1 MQNPQR
7 YGIHYQKT
15 INSKNNME
23 QTPLTQ
29 QLLKQLMTKAYENA
43 KAKGFCNNDLDI
55 NQALMLIITEMS
67 EAIQAHRKSRH
78 GSIEDYNK
86 WLGVSDEQAYEESL
100 EGTVESEFADI
111 AIRIMSLL
119 GWYDSQKVI
128 CLMNDTELRKTEEY
142 HKVEFEHG
150 NYSLPD
156 AMYLIITR
164 MTYFPFSC
172 SPAWMNTLRLQD
184 ILVLVFALAHIEGI
198 DLVEHI
204 KLKMQYNE
212 SRPYLHGCLY

>member
-1 MQNPQR
+1 
-7 YGIHYQKT
+7 
-15 INSKNNME
+15 ME

-43 KAKGFCNNDLDI
+43 KAKGFYEPDLDI
-55 NQALMLIITEMS
+55 NKALMLIITEMS
-67 EAIQAHRKSRH
+67 ESIQASRHDRH
-78 GSIEDYNK
+78 GSIEGYNTY
-86 WLGVSDEQAYEESL
+86 LEVSDEHTAYEESL

-128 CLMNDTELRKTEEY
+128 CLMNDTEIRKTEEY

-172 SPAWMNTLRLQD
+172 SPAWMNTLRLQE
-184 ILVLVFALAHIEGI
+184 ILVMVFALVHIEGI

-204 KLKMQYNE
+204 RLKMQYNE

>member
-1 MQNPQR
+1 
-7 YGIHYQKT
+7 
-15 INSKNNME
+15 ME

-43 KAKGFCNNDLDI
+43 KAKGFYEPDLDI
-55 NQALMLIITEMS
+55 NKALMLIITEMS
-67 EAIQAHRKSRH
+67 EATQASRHDRH
-78 GSIEDYNK
+78 GSIEGYNTY
-86 WLGVSDEQAYEESL
+86 LEVSDEHTAYEESL

-128 CLMNDTELRKTEEY
+128 CLMNDTEIRKTEEY

-172 SPAWMNTLRLQD
+172 SPAWMNTLRLQE
-184 ILVLVFALAHIEGI
+184 ILVMVFALVHIEGI

-204 KLKMQYNE
+204 RLKMQYNE

>member
-1 MQNPQR
+1 
-7 YGIHYQKT
+7 
-15 INSKNNME
+15 ME

-43 KAKGFCNNDLDI
+43 KAKGFYEPDLDI
-55 NQALMLIITEMS
+55 NQALMLIITEMG
-67 EAIQAHRKSRH
+67 EAIQASRHDRH
-78 GSIEDYNK
+78 GSIEGYNTY
-86 WLGVSDEQAYEESL
+86 LEVSDEHTAYEESL

-128 CLMNDTELRKTEEY
+128 CLMNDTEIRKTEEY

-172 SPAWMNTLRLQD
+172 SPAWMNTLRLQE
-184 ILVLVFALAHIEGI
+184 ILVMVFALVHIEGI

-204 KLKMQYNE
+204 RLKMQYNE

>member
-1 MQNPQR
+1 
-7 YGIHYQKT
+7 
-15 INSKNNME
+15 ME

-43 KAKGFCNNDLDI
+43 KAKGFYEPDLDI
-55 NQALMLIITEMS
+55 NKALMLIITEMG
-67 EAIQAHRKSRH
+67 EAIQASRHDRH
-78 GSIEDYNK
+78 GSIEGYNTY
-86 WLGVSDEQAYEESL
+86 LEVSDEHTAYEESL

-128 CLMNDTELRKTEEY
+128 CLMNDTEIRKTEEY

-156 AMYLIITR
+156 SMYLIITR

-172 SPAWMNTLRLQD
+172 SPAWMNTLRLQE
-184 ILVLVFALAHIEGI
+184 ILVMVFALVHIEGI

-204 KLKMQYNE
+204 RLKMQYNE

>member
-1 MQNPQR
+1 
-7 YGIHYQKT
+7 
-15 INSKNNME
+15 ME

-29 QLLKQLMTKAYENA
+29 QLLKQFMTKAYENA
-43 KAKGFCNNDLDI
+43 KAKGFYKPDLDI
-55 NQALMLIITEMS
+55 NQALMLIITEMG
-67 EAIQAHRKSRH
+67 EAIQASRHNRH
-78 GSIEDYNK
+78 GSIEGYNTY
-86 WLGVSDEQAYEESL
+86 LEVSDEHVAYEESL

-111 AIRIMSLL
+111 TLRIISLL
-119 GWYDSQKVI
+119 GWYDSMNTI
-128 CLMNDTELRKTEEY
+128 CLMNDTELKKTEEF

-150 NYSLPD
+150 NYCLPT

-164 MTYFPFSC
+164 ITYFPFSC

-184 ILVLVFALAHIEGI
+184 ILLQVFALAHAEGI
-198 DLVEHI
+198 DIVEHI

>member
-1 MQNPQR
+1 M
-7 YGIHYQKT
+7 K
-15 INSKNNME
+15 

-43 KAKGFCNNDLDI
+43 KAKGFLMPDIDI
-55 NQALMLIITEMS
+55 NQELMLIITEMG
-67 EAIQAHRKSRH
+67 EAIQASRHNRH
-78 GSIEDYNK
+78 GSIGGYNTY
-86 WLGVSDEQAYEESL
+86 LEVSDEHVAYEESL

-111 AIRIMSLL
+111 TLRIISLL
-119 GWYDSQKVI
+119 GWYDSQNTI
-128 CLMNDTELRKTEEY
+128 CLMNDTELKKTEEF

-150 NYSLPD
+150 NYCLPT

-164 MTYFPFSC
+164 ITYFPFSC

-184 ILVLVFALAHIEGI
+184 ILVQVFALAHAEGI
-198 DLVEHI
+198 DIVEHI

-212 SRPYLHGCLY
+212 SRQYLHGCLY

>member
-1 MQNPQR
+1 
-7 YGIHYQKT
+7 
-15 INSKNNME
+15 ME

-43 KAKGFCNNDLDI
+43 KAKGFYEPDLDI
-55 NQALMLIITEMS
+55 NKALMLIITEMS
-67 EAIQAHRKSRH
+67 EAIQASRHDRH
-78 GSIEDYNK
+78 GSIEGYNTY
-86 WLGVSDEQAYEESL
+86 LEVSDEHTAYEESL

-128 CLMNDTELRKTEEY
+128 CLMNDTEIRKTEEY

-172 SPAWMNTLRLQD
+172 SPAWMNTLRLQE
-184 ILVLVFALAHIEGI
+184 ILVMVFALVHIEGI

-204 KLKMQYNE
+204 RLKMQYNE
-212 SRPYLHGCLY
+212 SRPYLHECLY

>member
-1 MQNPQR
+1 
-7 YGIHYQKT
+7 
-15 INSKNNME
+15 ME

-43 KAKGFCNNDLDI
+43 KAKGFYEPDLDI
-55 NQALMLIITEMS
+55 NKALMLIITEMG
-67 EAIQAHRKSRH
+67 EAIQASRHDRH
-78 GSIEDYNK
+78 GSIEGYNTY
-86 WLGVSDEQAYEESL
+86 LEVSDEHTAYEESL

-128 CLMNDTELRKTEEY
+128 CLMNDTEIRKTEEY

-172 SPAWMNTLRLQD
+172 SPAWMNTLRLQE
-184 ILVLVFALAHIEGI
+184 IMVMVFALAHIEGI

-204 KLKMQYNE
+204 RLKMQYNE

>member
-1 MQNPQR
+1 
-7 YGIHYQKT
+7 
-15 INSKNNME
+15 ME
-23 QTPLTQ
+23 TTPLTQ
-29 QLLKQLMTKAYENA
+29 QLLKQFMTKAYENA
-43 KAKGFCNNDLDI
+43 KAKGLLKPDLDI
-55 NQALMLIITEMS
+55 NQELMLIITEMS
-67 EAIQAHRKSRH
+67 ETIQAQRHSRN

-86 WLGVSDEQAYEESL
+86 WLGVSEEQAYEESL
-100 EGTVESEFADI
+100 EGTVQSEFADI

-128 CLMNDTELRKTEEY
+128 CLMNDTEIRKTEEY
-142 HKVEFEHG
+142 YKVEFEHG

-172 SPAWMNTLRLQD
+172 SPAWMNTLRLQEV
-184 ILVLVFALAHIEGI
+184 LVMVFALAHIEGI

-204 KLKMQYNE
+204 KLKMKYNE
-212 SRPYLHGCLY
+212 SRPYLHGCKY

>member
-1 MQNPQR
+1 
-7 YGIHYQKT
+7 
-15 INSKNNME
+15 ME

-29 QLLKQLMTKAYENA
+29 QLLKQLMTEAYENA
-43 KAKGFCNNDLDI
+43 KAKGFYEPDLDI
-55 NQALMLIITEMS
+55 NKALMLIITEMS
-67 EAIQAHRKSRH
+67 EAIQASRHDRH
-78 GSIEDYNK
+78 GSIEGYNTY
-86 WLGVSDEQAYEESL
+86 LEVSDEHTAYEKSL

-128 CLMNDTELRKTEEY
+128 CLMNDTEIRKTEEY

-172 SPAWMNTLRLQD
+172 SPAWMNTLRLQE
-184 ILVLVFALAHIEGI
+184 ILVMVFALAHIEGI

-204 KLKMQYNE
+204 RLKMQYNE
-212 SRPYLHGCLY
+212 SRAYLHGCLY

>member
-1 MQNPQR
+1 
-7 YGIHYQKT
+7 
-15 INSKNNME
+15 ME
-23 QTPLTQ
+23 QTSLTQ

-43 KAKGFCNNDLDI
+43 KAKGFYEPDLDI
-55 NQALMLIITEMS
+55 NKALMLIITEMS
-67 EAIQAHRKSRH
+67 ETIQASRHDRH
-78 GSIEDYNK
+78 GSIEGYNTY
-86 WLGVSDEQAYEESL
+86 LEVSDEHTAYEESL

-128 CLMNDTELRKTEEY
+128 CLMNDTEIRKTEEY

-172 SPAWMNTLRLQD
+172 SPAWMNTLRLQE
-184 ILVLVFALAHIEGI
+184 IMVMVFALAHIEGI
-198 DLVEHI
+198 DLIEHI
-204 KLKMQYNE
+204 RLKMQYNE

>member
-1 MQNPQR
+1 M
-7 YGIHYQKT
+7 K
-15 INSKNNME
+15 

-43 KAKGFCNNDLDI
+43 KAKGFYEPDLDI
-55 NQALMLIITEMS
+55 NKALMLIITEMG
-67 EAIQAHRKSRH
+67 EAIQASRHDRH
-78 GSIEDYNK
+78 GSIEGYNTY
-86 WLGVSDEQAYEESL
+86 LEVSDEHTAYEESL

-128 CLMNDTELRKTEEY
+128 CLMNDTEIRKTEEY

-172 SPAWMNTLRLQD
+172 SPAWMNTLRLQE
-184 ILVLVFALAHIEGI
+184 ILVMVFALVHIEGI

-204 KLKMQYNE
+204 RLKMQYNE

>member
-1 MQNPQR
+1 
-7 YGIHYQKT
+7 
-15 INSKNNME
+15 ME

-43 KAKGFCNNDLDI
+43 KAKGFYEPDLDI
-55 NQALMLIITEMS
+55 NKALMLIITEMS
-67 EAIQAHRKSRH
+67 EAIQASRHDRH
-78 GSIEDYNK
+78 GSIEGYNTY
-86 WLGVSDEQAYEESL
+86 LEVSDEHTAYEEPL

-128 CLMNDTELRKTEEY
+128 CLMNDTEIRKTEEY

-172 SPAWMNTLRLQD
+172 SPAWMNTLRLQE
-184 ILVLVFALAHIEGI
+184 ILVMVFALVHIEGI

-204 KLKMQYNE
+204 RLKMQYNE

>member
-1 MQNPQR
+1 
-7 YGIHYQKT
+7 
-15 INSKNNME
+15 ME

-29 QLLKQLMTKAYENA
+29 QLLKQFMTKAYENA
-43 KAKGFCNNDLDI
+43 KAKGFYKPDLDI
-55 NQALMLIITEMS
+55 NQALMLIITEMG
-67 EAIQAHRKSRH
+67 EAIQASRHNRH
-78 GSIEDYNK
+78 GSIDGYNTY
-86 WLGVSDEQAYEESL
+86 LEVSDEHVAYEESL

-111 AIRIMSLL
+111 TLRIISLL
-119 GWYDSQKVI
+119 GWYDSQNTI
-128 CLMNDTELRKTEEY
+128 CLMNDTELKKTEEF

-150 NYSLPD
+150 NYCLPT

-164 MTYFPFSC
+164 ITYFPFSF

-184 ILVLVFALAHIEGI
+184 ILVQVFALAHAEGI
-198 DLVEHI
+198 DIVEHI

>member
-1 MQNPQR
+1 
-7 YGIHYQKT
+7 
-15 INSKNNME
+15 ME

-43 KAKGFCNNDLDI
+43 KAKGFCNHDLDI

-111 AIRIMSLL
+111 AIRILSLL

>member
-1 MQNPQR
+1 M
-7 YGIHYQKT
+7 KT
-15 INSKNNME
+15 
-23 QTPLTQ
+23 TPLTQ
-29 QLLKQLMTKAYENA
+29 QLLKQFMTKAYENT
-43 KAKGFCNNDLDI
+43 KAKGFYKPDLDI

-67 EAIQAHRKSRH
+67 EAIQASRHNRH
-78 GSIEDYNK
+78 GSIEGYNTY
-86 WLGVSDEQAYEESL
+86 LEVSDEHVAYEESL

-111 AIRIMSLL
+111 TLRIISLL
-119 GWYDSQKVI
+119 GWYDSQNTI
-128 CLMNDTELRKTEEY
+128 CLMNDTELKKTEEF

-150 NYSLPD
+150 NYCLPT

-164 MTYFPFSC
+164 ITYFPFSC

-184 ILVLVFALAHIEGI
+184 ILVQVFALAHAEGI

-204 KLKMQYNE
+204 KLKMKYNE

>member
-1 MQNPQR
+1 
-7 YGIHYQKT
+7 
-15 INSKNNME
+15 ME

-29 QLLKQLMTKAYENA
+29 QLLKQLMTKAHENA
-43 KAKGFCNNDLDI
+43 KAKGFCNHDLDI

-67 EAIQAHRKSRH
+67 EAIQAQRKSRH

-86 WLGVSDEQAYEESL
+86 LLGVSEEQVYKESL

-119 GWYDSQKVI
+119 GWYNSQNII

-172 SPAWMNTLRLQD
+172 SPAWMNTLRLQE
-184 ILVLVFALAHIEGI
+184 ILVMVFALAHIEGI

-204 KLKMQYNE
+204 KLKMKYNE
-212 SRPYLHGCLY
+212 SRPYLHGCKY

>member
-1 MQNPQR
+1 
-7 YGIHYQKT
+7 
-15 INSKNNME
+15 ME

-29 QLLKQLMTKAYENA
+29 QLLKQLMTKAHENA
-43 KAKGFCNNDLDI
+43 KAKGFLMPDIDI
-55 NQALMLIITEMS
+55 NQELMLIITEMS

-172 SPAWMNTLRLQD
+172 SPAWMNTLRLQE
-184 ILVLVFALAHIEGI
+184 ILVMVFALAHIEGI

>member
-1 MQNPQR
+1 
-7 YGIHYQKT
+7 
-15 INSKNNME
+15 ME
-23 QTPLTQ
+23 TTPLTQ
-29 QLLKQLMTKAYENA
+29 QLLKQFITKAYENT
-43 KAKGFCNNDLDI
+43 KAKGFYKPDLDI
-55 NQALMLIITEMS
+55 NQALMLIITEMG
-67 EAIQAHRKSRH
+67 EAIQASRHDRH

-86 WLGVSDEQAYEESL
+86 WLGVSEEQAYEESL

-111 AIRIMSLL
+111 ALRIMSLL
-119 GWYDSQKVI
+119 GWYNSQNII
-128 CLMNDTELRKTEEY
+128 CLMNDIELKKTEEF

-150 NYSLPD
+150 NYSLPT

-164 MTYFPFSC
+164 ITYFPFSC
-172 SPAWMNTLRLQD
+172 SPQWMNTLRLQD
-184 ILVLVFALAHIEGI
+184 ILVQVFALAHAEGI

>member
-1 MQNPQR
+1 
-7 YGIHYQKT
+7 
-15 INSKNNME
+15 ME

-29 QLLKQLMTKAYENA
+29 QLLKQLMTKAHENA
-43 KAKGFCNNDLDI
+43 KAKGFCNHDLDI

-67 EAIQAHRKSRH
+67 EAIQAQRKSRH

-150 NYSLPD
+150 NYSIPD

-172 SPAWMNTLRLQD
+172 SPAWMNTLRLQE
-184 ILVLVFALAHIEGI
+184 ILVMVFALAHIEGI

>member
-1 MQNPQR
+1 
-7 YGIHYQKT
+7 
-15 INSKNNME
+15 ME

-43 KAKGFCNNDLDI
+43 KAKGFLMPDLDI
-55 NQALMLIITEMS
+55 NQELMLIITEMG
-67 EAIQAHRKSRH
+67 ETILACRHDRH
-78 GSIEDYNK
+78 GSIEDYK
-86 WLGVSDEQAYEESL
+86 KLLGIYNIMCLDVPEEKSYEESL

-128 CLMNDTELRKTEEY
+128 CLMNDTEIRKTEEY

-150 NYSLPD
+150 NYSLPG

-172 SPAWMNTLRLQD
+172 SPAWMNTLRLQE
-184 ILVLVFALAHIEGI
+184 ILVMVFALAHIEGI

-204 KLKMQYNE
+204 KLKMKYNE
-212 SRPYLHGCLY
+212 SRPYLHGCKY

>member
-1 MQNPQR
+1 
-7 YGIHYQKT
+7 
-15 INSKNNME
+15 ME

-43 KAKGFCNNDLDI
+43 KAKGFYEPDLDI
-55 NQALMLIITEMS
+55 NKALMLIITEMS
-67 EAIQAHRKSRH
+67 EAIQASRHDRH
-78 GSIEDYNK
+78 GSIEGYNTY
-86 WLGVSDEQAYEESL
+86 LEVSDEHTAYEKSL

-128 CLMNDTELRKTEEY
+128 CLMNDTEIRKTEEY

-172 SPAWMNTLRLQD
+172 SPAWMNTLRLQE
-184 ILVLVFALAHIEGI
+184 ILVMVFALVHIEGI

-204 KLKMQYNE
+204 RLKMQYNE

>member
-1 MQNPQR
+1 
-7 YGIHYQKT
+7 
-15 INSKNNME
+15 ME
-23 QTPLTQ
+23 QTTPLTQ
-29 QLLKQLMTKAYENA
+29 QLLKQFMTKAYENA
-43 KAKGFCNNDLDI
+43 KAKGFYKPDLDI

-67 EAIQAHRKSRH
+67 EAIQASRHNRH
-78 GSIEDYNK
+78 GSIEGYNTY
-86 WLGVSDEQAYEESL
+86 LEVSDEYIAYEESL

-111 AIRIMSLL
+111 TLRIISLL
-119 GWYDSQKVI
+119 GWYDSQNTI
-128 CLMNDTELRKTEEY
+128 CLMNDTELKKTEEF

-150 NYSLPD
+150 NYCLPT

-164 MTYFPFSC
+164 ITYFPFSC

-184 ILVLVFALAHIEGI
+184 ILVQVFALAHAEGI

-204 KLKMQYNE
+204 KLKMKYNE

>member
-1 MQNPQR
+1 
-7 YGIHYQKT
+7 
-15 INSKNNME
+15 ME

-43 KAKGFCNNDLDI
+43 KAKGFYEPDLDI
-55 NQALMLIITEMS
+55 NKALMLIITEMS
-67 EAIQAHRKSRH
+67 EATQASRHDRH
-78 GSIEDYNK
+78 GSIEGYIRS
-86 WLGVSDEQAYEESL
+86 LEVSDEHTAYEESL

-128 CLMNDTELRKTEEY
+128 CLMNDTEIRKTEEY

-172 SPAWMNTLRLQD
+172 SPAWMNTLRLQE
-184 ILVLVFALAHIEGI
+184 ILVMVFALVHIEGI

-204 KLKMQYNE
+204 RLKMQYNE

>member
-1 MQNPQR
+1 
-7 YGIHYQKT
+7 
-15 INSKNNME
+15 ME
-23 QTPLTQ
+23 TTPLTQ
-29 QLLKQLMTKAYENA
+29 QLLKQFITKAYENA
-43 KAKGFCNNDLDI
+43 KAKGFYKPDLDI

-67 EAIQAHRKSRH
+67 ETIQAQRQNRH

-86 WLGVSDEQAYEESL
+86 WLGVSEEQAYEESL
-100 EGTVESEFADI
+100 EGTVESEFADV
-111 AIRIMSLL
+111 ALRIMSLL
-119 GWYDSQKVI
+119 GWYNSQNII
-128 CLMNDTELRKTEEY
+128 CLMNDTELIKTEEF

-150 NYSLPD
+150 NYSIPT

-164 MTYFPFSC
+164 ITYFPFSC

-184 ILVLVFALAHIEGI
+184 ILVQVFALAHAEGI

>member
-1 MQNPQR
+1 
-7 YGIHYQKT
+7 
-15 INSKNNME
+15 ME

-29 QLLKQLMTKAYENA
+29 QLLNQLMTKAYENA
-43 KAKGFCNNDLDI
+43 KAKGFYEPDLDI
-55 NQALMLIITEMS
+55 NKALMLIITEMS
-67 EAIQAHRKSRH
+67 EAIQASRHDRH
-78 GSIEDYNK
+78 GSIEGYNTY
-86 WLGVSDEQAYEESL
+86 LEVSDEHTAYEESL

-128 CLMNDTELRKTEEY
+128 CLMNDTEIRKTEEY

-172 SPAWMNTLRLQD
+172 SPAWINTLRLQE
-184 ILVLVFALAHIEGI
+184 ILVMVFALVHIEGI

-204 KLKMQYNE
+204 RLKMQYNE

>member
-1 MQNPQR
+1 
-7 YGIHYQKT
+7 
-15 INSKNNME
+15 ME
-23 QTPLTQ
+23 TTPLTQ
-29 QLLKQLMTKAYENA
+29 QLLKQFMTKAYDNA
-43 KAKGFCNNDLDI
+43 KVKGLLKPDLDI
-55 NQALMLIITEMS
+55 NQELMLIITEMS
-67 EAIQAHRKSRH
+67 EAIQASRH
-78 GSIEDYNK
+78 NRHVSIEGYNTY
-86 WLGVSDEQAYEESL
+86 LEEYDEHFAYEESL

-128 CLMNDTELRKTEEY
+128 CLMNDTEIRKTEEY

-172 SPAWMNTLRLQD
+172 SPAWMNTLRLQE
-184 ILVLVFALAHIEGI
+184 ILVMVFALAHIEGI

>member
-1 MQNPQR
+1 
-7 YGIHYQKT
+7 
-15 INSKNNME
+15 ME

-29 QLLKQLMTKAYENA
+29 QLLKQFMTKAYENA
-43 KAKGFCNNDLDI
+43 KAKGFYKPDLDI
-55 NQALMLIITEMS
+55 NQALMLIITEMG
-67 EAIQAHRKSRH
+67 EAIQASRHNRH
-78 GSIEDYNK
+78 GSIEGYNTY
-86 WLGVSDEQAYEESL
+86 LEVSDEHVAYEESL

-111 AIRIMSLL
+111 TLRIISLL
-119 GWYDSQKVI
+119 GWYDSQNTI
-128 CLMNDTELRKTEEY
+128 CLMNDTELKKTEEF

-150 NYSLPD
+150 NYCLPT

-164 MTYFPFSC
+164 ITYFPFSC

-184 ILVLVFALAHIEGI
+184 ILVQVFALAHAEGI
-198 DLVEHI
+198 DIVEHI

>member
-1 MQNPQR
+1 
-7 YGIHYQKT
+7 
-15 INSKNNME
+15 ME

-43 KAKGFCNNDLDI
+43 KAKGFYEPDLDI
-55 NQALMLIITEMS
+55 NKELMLIITEMG
-67 EAIQAHRKSRH
+67 EAIQASRHDRH
-78 GSIEDYNK
+78 GSIEGYNTY
-86 WLGVSDEQAYEESL
+86 LEVSDEHTAYEESL

-128 CLMNDTELRKTEEY
+128 CLMNDTEIRKTEEY

-156 AMYLIITR
+156 AMYLIITS

-172 SPAWMNTLRLQD
+172 SPAWMNTLRLQE
-184 ILVLVFALAHIEGI
+184 ILVMVFALVHIEGI

-204 KLKMQYNE
+204 RLKMQYNE

>member
-1 MQNPQR
+1 
-7 YGIHYQKT
+7 
-15 INSKNNME
+15 ME

-43 KAKGFCNNDLDI
+43 KAKGFYEPDLDI
-55 NQALMLIITEMS
+55 NKALMLIITEMS
-67 EAIQAHRKSRH
+67 EAIQASRHDRH
-78 GSIEDYNK
+78 GSIEGYNTY
-86 WLGVSDEQAYEESL
+86 LEVSDEHTAYEESL

-128 CLMNDTELRKTEEY
+128 CLMNDTEIRKTEEY

-164 MTYFPFSC
+164 MAYFPFSC
-172 SPAWMNTLRLQD
+172 SPAWMNTLRLQE
-184 ILVLVFALAHIEGI
+184 ILVMVFALVHIEGI

-204 KLKMQYNE
+204 RLKMQYNE